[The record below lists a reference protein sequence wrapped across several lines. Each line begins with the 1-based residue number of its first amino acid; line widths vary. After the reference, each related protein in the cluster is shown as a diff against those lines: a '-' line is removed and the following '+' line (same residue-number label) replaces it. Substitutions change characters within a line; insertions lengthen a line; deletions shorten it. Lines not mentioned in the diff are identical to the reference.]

1 MGTIQ
6 NRRTEKMIDWK
17 GFEED
22 RKRLKKEPR
31 NIKNLLDFMRA
42 SASIGEVYDYIEEFE
57 KCYQQQLEI
66 TEDALFQLGIE
77 LVQAK
82 KETYN
87 QVEIEDLESQI
98 RRWTQIRYLLRDL
111 LGITENPSVEKNKC
125 V

>member
-1 MGTIQ
+1 
-6 NRRTEKMIDWK
+6 MIDWK